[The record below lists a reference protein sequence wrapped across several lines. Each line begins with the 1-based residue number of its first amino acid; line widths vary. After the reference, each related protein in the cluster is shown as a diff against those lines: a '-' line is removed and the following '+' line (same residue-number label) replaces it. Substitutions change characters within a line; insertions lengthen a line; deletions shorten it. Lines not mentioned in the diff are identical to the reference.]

1 MTEADNTQSDS
12 VLESIVKRPA
22 MYWGDSDNHFH
33 SFVAFVSGCQLARS
47 DVLGEGARQQL
58 DQIVP
63 PRFHE
68 FVTEYYG
75 HTFPHGGY
83 GWTTF
88 IEENAESDRD
98 ALELFM
104 KLRRLYDEQH
114 QGEQAVPS
122 DGHKP
127 SSHASSTDQ
136 SAPADAH

>member
-1 MTEADNTQSDS
+1 MTEPEQTRDTSL
-12 VLESIVKRPA
+12 LENILKRPA
-22 MYWGDSDNHFH
+22 MYWGNSDNHFH
-33 SFVAFVSGCQLARS
+33 SFVAFVSGYQAARS
-47 DVLGEGARQQL
+47 DLFGEEARLQL

-88 IEENAESDRD
+88 IEENSTSDRD

-104 KLRRLYDEQH
+104 KLRRLYDDRNK
-114 QGEQAVPS
+114 GEQ
-122 DGHKP
+122 
-127 SSHASSTDQ
+127 
-136 SAPADAH
+136 SAAPNRMG